1 MNYIPNT
8 PNDIKIILEKIGIK
22 STDEL
27 FSHIPKEVLSKKKIG
42 LPEGATEI
50 DIVRE
55 LHEIGIKN
63 RDILSVS
70 SFLGAGA
77 YFHFVPPVVDF
88 LSSRGEFATAYT
100 PYQPEVSQGTL
111 TAIFEYQSMVSYIFG
126 VEVVNASM
134 YDGASSLSE
143 AVLMAANITGK
154 KRFLVSSLIHPE
166 YLQVINTYVKNRDIE
181 IIEVPSTKEGRTN
194 ISFLGENIEDVAAV
208 LIGYPNFFGI
218 IENLKE
224 IKNIIGD
231 TLLITSTPEPISLGV
246 IVPPGMVGADIV
258 TGEGMSFGNPLAF
271 GGPYLG
277 IFGTSKKYVR
287 RMPGRLVGQTKD
299 QDGNRGYVLTLST
312 REQHI
317 RRAKA
322 TSNICSNEGLC
333 ALRAAIYLA
342 LLGKEGF
349 YELSEYNLALAHRV
363 KDIILSYEGFSL
375 KFKAP
380 FFNEF
385 VIETRHDPEKLYNY
399 LLDRDIIFGLPLGRY
414 IKDMENCFLINVTE
428 MVESEDLEKLQ
439 RALEEYSGK

>member
-1 MNYIPNT
+1 MNYVPHT
-8 PNDIKIILEKIGIK
+8 PDDIEVMLKQIGIGSK
-22 STDEL
+22 EEL
-27 FSHIPKEVLSKKKIG
+27 FSHIPKEVLNKREVG
-42 LPEGATEI
+42 LPQGATEI

-55 LHEIGIKN
+55 LHEIGAKN

-126 VEVVNASM
+126 VEVINASM

-143 AVLMAANITGK
+143 AVLMAANVTGK
-154 KRFLVSSLIHPE
+154 RKFLVSSLIHPE

-181 IIEVPSTKEGRTN
+181 IIEVPYTEEGKTD
-194 ISFLGENIEDVAAV
+194 ISFLRDNIEDTAAV

-218 IENLKE
+218 IEDLKE
-224 IKNIIGD
+224 IKNVIGD
-231 TLLITSTPEPISLGV
+231 ALLITSTPEPISLGV
-246 IVPPGMVGADIV
+246 IVPPGAVGADIV

-287 RMPGRLVGQTKD
+287 KMPGRLVGQTKD
-299 QDGNRGYVLTLST
+299 REGNRGYVLTLST

-349 YELSEYNLALAHRV
+349 YELSEYNLALAHKI
-363 KDIILSYEGFSL
+363 KDVILSYKGFSL
-375 KFKAP
+375 KFQAP

-385 VIETRHDPEKLYNY
+385 VIETKYNPEKLYNY

-414 IKDMENCFLINVTE
+414 KKDMENCFLVNVTE
-428 MVESEDLEKLQ
+428 MIGEGDIEKLQ
-439 RALEEYSGK
+439 KALEEYHEE